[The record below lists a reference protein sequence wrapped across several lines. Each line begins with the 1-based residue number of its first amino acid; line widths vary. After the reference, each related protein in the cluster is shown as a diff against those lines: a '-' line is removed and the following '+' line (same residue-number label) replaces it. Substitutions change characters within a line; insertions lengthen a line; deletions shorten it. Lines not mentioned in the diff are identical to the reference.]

1 METPNAA
8 FYKGKYKAVI
18 PTIGPEDRDAMR
30 EAFEGPEEKLKRIY
44 QSEASTTQQNQQED
58 EDEEEGENQSQGA
71 TSVDFEAQLKN
82 EINSVVK
89 EKLKALEDKVS
100 KILAEHDQ
108 TYKRDFLEYKT
119 HFKETEE
126 KLNAYITEIHDG
138 HIREIQKF
146 KGEKD
151 DQVVINSVMVK
162 RLQKLE
168 KQQGVQAQLNE
179 TYQNIGMIFDTFLKV
194 YSASEQAQVD

>member
-1 METPNAA
+1 
-8 FYKGKYKAVI
+8 VI

-44 QSEASTTQQNQQED
+44 QSEASTTQQKRED
-58 EDEEEGENQSQGA
+58 EEEEEEGENQSQGEA

-82 EINSVVK
+82 EIHSVVK
-89 EKLKALEDKVS
+89 EKLKALEDKVT
-100 KILAEHDQ
+100 KVIAEHNQ
-108 TYKRDFLEYKT
+108 NYQKDFLEYKT

-146 KGEKD
+146 KAEKD

-168 KQQGVQAQLNE
+168 KQQGV
-179 TYQNIGMIFDTFLKV
+179 
-194 YSASEQAQVD
+194 